1 MVIIIN
7 NFILTFINKFG
18 YIGIF
23 LLIMI
28 ENLFPPIP
36 SEVIL
41 TFSGFIAK
49 TAQLNIFM
57 IIFSSTLGS
66 LIGALI
72 LYYLGYIL
80 NTNFFNKLIDTQL
93 GHMLHL
99 NKEHINSSIEDFN
112 TNGKKSVFIGRLAPI
127 VRSLIS
133 IPAGMSKMNLFEF
146 IILTT
151 LGSLIWNTT
160 LILLGNMI
168 GDNYLLISKF
178 ISKYYK
184 PIIVILIIL
193 WLIKKKYKSRKI
205 ITSNK

>member
-1 MVIIIN
+1 MILIN

-23 LLIMI
+23 FLIMI

-49 TAQLNIFM
+49 KAELNIFM
-57 IIFSSTLGS
+57 IILSSTFGS

-80 NTNFFNKLIDTQL
+80 NTNFFNKLIDTRL
-93 GHMLHL
+93 GHILHL
-99 NKEHINSSIEDFN
+99 NKEHINKSIQDFN
-112 TNGKKSVFIGRLAPI
+112 INGKKSVFAGRLAPI
-127 VRSLIS
+127 IRSLIS
-133 IPAGMSKMNLFEF
+133 IPAGMSKMNILEF

-151 LGSLIWNTT
+151 FGSLIWNTI

-168 GDNYLLISKF
+168 GDNYLIISKF
-178 ISKYYK
+178 ISSYYK

-193 WLIKKKYKSRKI
+193 WIIKRKYKSRKI
-205 ITSNK
+205 ITSIK

>member
-1 MVIIIN
+1 MIYIN
-7 NFILTFINKFG
+7 NFILTFVNKFG

-49 TAQLNIFM
+49 KAKLNIFM
-57 IIFSSTLGS
+57 IITSSTLGS

-80 NTNFFNKLIDTQL
+80 NTNFFNKLIDTRL
-93 GHMLHL
+93 GHILHL
-99 NKEHINSSIEDFN
+99 NKEHINTSIQDFN
-112 TNGKKSVFIGRLAPI
+112 NNGKKSVFIGRLAPI

-133 IPAGMSKMNLFEF
+133 IPAGMAKMNILEF
-146 IILTT
+146 IIYTT
-151 LGSLIWNTT
+151 FGSLIWNTI

-168 GDNYLLISKF
+168 GDNYLIISKF
-178 ISKYYK
+178 ISAYYK
-184 PIIVILIIL
+184 PIIIILIIL
-193 WLIKKKYKSRKI
+193 WIIKRKYKSRKI
-205 ITSNK
+205 ITTIK

>member
-18 YIGIF
+18 LIGIF

-49 TAQLNIFM
+49 KAHLSIPL
-57 IIFSSTLGS
+57 IILFSTLGS
-66 LIGALI
+66 LIGAII

-80 NTNFFNKLIDTQL
+80 NTTLFTRLIDTRL
-93 GHMLHL
+93 GHILHL
-99 NKEHINSSIEDFN
+99 NKDNINKSIEDFN
-112 TNGKKSVFIGRLAPI
+112 NNGKKSVFIARLAPI

-133 IPAGMSKMNLFEF
+133 IPAGMSKMNLLEF

-151 LGSLIWNTT
+151 LGSLIWNTV

-168 GDNYLLISKF
+168 GDNYLIITDIIS
-178 ISKYYK
+178 SYYK
-184 PIIVILIIL
+184 PLIIL
-193 WLIKKKYKSRKI
+193 LIIFFIIKRIHKKKI
-205 ITSNK
+205 ITIIK